1 MRIWNELTG
10 SYTVL
15 KNKSNTLKVYVCGP
29 TVYDTPHLGHL
40 KTYIIYDSMVKYLR
54 YSGFSVLYIQNI
66 TDVDDK
72 IINKAIETNEDAI
85 KLSEKYTEEY
95 ISLMRRAGIDSVSF
109 YARATK
115 SIKDIIT
122 MIKMLDKRGYVY
134 RLPDGVYFRVWMDKE
149 YGVLSKQVAEK
160 QVSGKRAQ
168 VSDLKEDPR
177 DFVLWKFRKSG
188 EPYWNSPWGEG
199 RPGWHIEDSA
209 IIRRY
214 IGAVLDIHGA
224 GADLKFPHNES
235 ELALLRCI
243 KGNSNVCK
251 TWTYSG
257 LIRINGEK
265 MSKSLNN
272 GISAREVLER
282 YSKEVVRYMFLS
294 SNYSSE
300 MDFSWDLMEQSAQNV
315 MYLNRAFAKLNSIRI
330 GKGKL
335 RLKDFLKT
343 LLGYLDDNFNTRMVL
358 VTLGEIASE
367 IFKHDELDEE
377 EVINLRE
384 AFKIAQEV
392 LGVVRDNTIVQ
403 MKSDSIESMLELRR
417 TLKEKKMYKESDW
430 IRKALSE
437 SGITVEDSGN
447 DVTWFKQ

>member
-10 SYTVL
+10 GYTII
-15 KNKSNTLKVYVCGP
+15 KQKSNTLKVYVCGP

-66 TDVDDK
+66 TDIDDK
-72 IINKAIETNEDAI
+72 IINKAIETNEDAM

-95 ISLMRRAGIDSVSF
+95 ISLMHRAGIDSVSF
-109 YARATK
+109 YAKATK
-115 SIKDIIT
+115 SIKDIIN
-122 MIKMLDKRGYVY
+122 MIKMLEKRGYVY
-134 RLPDGVYFRVWMDKE
+134 RLPDGVYFRVWMDRE

-160 QVSGKRAQ
+160 QLSGKRAQ

-177 DFVLWKFRKSG
+177 DFVLWKFRKPG
-188 EPYWNSPWGEG
+188 EPYWESPWGQG

-214 IGAVLDIHGA
+214 IGSVLDIHGA

-272 GISAREVLER
+272 GISARDVLGR

-300 MDFSWDLMEQSAQNV
+300 MDFSWDLMDQSAQNV
-315 MYLNRAFAKLNSIRI
+315 MYLNRALARLNSIKVGR
-330 GKGKL
+330 GKL
-335 RLKDFLKT
+335 KGKDFLKT
-343 LLGYLDDNFNTRMVL
+343 LLGYLDDNFNTRMAL

-367 IFKHDELDEE
+367 IFKHDDLDEE
-377 EVINLRE
+377 ELLNVRE
-384 AFKIAQEV
+384 AFKLAQDV
-392 LGVVRDNTIVQ
+392 LGVVSDNRTVQ
-403 MKSDSIESMLELRR
+403 MKSDSIESMLELRK

-437 SGITVEDSGN
+437 SGIIVEDSGN
-447 DVTWFKQ
+447 EVTWYRQ

>member
-109 YARATK
+109 YARATR

-122 MIKMLDKRGYVY
+122 MIKVLDKRGYVY

-315 MYLNRAFAKLNSIRI
+315 MYLNRALAKLNSIRI
-330 GKGKL
+330 GNGKL
-335 RLKDFLKT
+335 RAKDFLKT

-392 LGVVRDNTIVQ
+392 LGVVRDNTVVQ